1 MRKLPLL
8 LTAACL
14 LASCKTVGPNFAAP
28 AAPSPQAGYAS
39 DGQGRAVLGEGP
51 GNEWW
56 KSFGSP
62 ELDAAVAKALA
73 ANHSLAASIATLER
87 AKAHIDAVVGRSLP
101 QVNANGR
108 AEYQQ
113 INLNSFGFS
122 PDAFGVGTGGGAGSF
137 TINNP
142 HFQLYTLG
150 AGVSYD
156 LDLFGKHRR
165 EREQALAEAEAVQRQ
180 TEAAHLL
187 IAGRVT
193 QQVIAIAALN
203 DRIRTER
210 ALLAEDD
217 RNVELTQAR
226 QRGGIGTMVEVLSAQ
241 GQQASDRANLP
252 VLEQQLA
259 DGRAQLAVL
268 EGISPAELGPTDFSL
283 DRMTLPAQVPVALP
297 SALVH
302 KRPDIQEA
310 EARLHAATA
319 AVGVATANLYPDISI
334 GASLTQSA
342 NNPGHIFNG
351 NTTSYDIFGGI
362 MAPIFHGGTLKAE
375 KRGAQ
380 AGMRA
385 SAEQYQQVVLEA
397 FGQVSSLL
405 SALGT
410 DRDALAA
417 QTTSSQIAERS
428 LYLSRRS
435 FQVGNSGILQVL
447 DASRAYQRAQLSLL
461 EARARQFYNV
471 ARLHSATA
479 GGWIGD
485 PGKAVA
491 ANTPA
496 P

>member
-1 MRKLPLL
+1 MMRKLPLL

-14 LASCKTVGPNFAAP
+14 LASCKAVGPNFATP
-28 AAPSPQAGYAS
+28 AAPPPQAGYAS
-39 DGQGRAVLGEGP
+39 NGEGRAALGEGP
-51 GNEWW
+51 GIEWW

-62 ELDAAVAKALA
+62 ELDTAVEKALA
-73 ANHSLAASIATLER
+73 ANRSLAASVATLER
-87 AKAHIDAVVGRSLP
+87 ARAHVDAVTGRGLPQIDAHGRVDYQ
-101 QVNANGR
+101 QVNLSAAG
-108 AEYQQ
+108 
-113 INLNSFGFS
+113 IS
-122 PDAFGVGTGGGAGSF
+122 DAFGIGTGGF
-137 TINNP
+137 TIRNP
-142 HFQLYTLG
+142 RFDLYSLG
-150 AGVSYD
+150 AGVSYN
-156 LDLFGKHRR
+156 LDLFGKQRR
-165 EREQALAEAEAVQRQ
+165 AREQAIAEAEAQQRQ

-210 ALLAEDD
+210 ALLAEND

-241 GQQASDRANLP
+241 GQQANDRANLP
-252 VLEQQLA
+252 LLEQQLA
-259 DGRAQLAVL
+259 DGRAMLAVL
-268 EGISPAELGPTDFSL
+268 QGISPAELGPTDYSL
-283 DRMTLPAQVPVALP
+283 ERMTLPAQVPVAIP

-319 AVGVATANLYPDISI
+319 AVGIATANLYPDISI
-334 GASLTQSA
+334 GASLTQSKSDL
-342 NNPGHIFNG
+342 GQIFG
-351 NTTSYDIFGGI
+351 TGSTGFDIFGGI
-362 MAPIFHGGTLKAE
+362 TAPIFHGGTLRAE
-375 KRGAQ
+375 KRGAE
-380 AGMRA
+380 AGLRA
-385 SAEQYQQVVLEA
+385 SAAQYQQVVLEA

-417 QTTSSQIAERS
+417 QSTSSQVAERS

-461 EARARQFYNV
+461 DARARQFYNV
-471 ARLHSATA
+471 ARLQAATA

-485 PGKAVA
+485 PKAVA
-491 ANTPA
+491 ANTA